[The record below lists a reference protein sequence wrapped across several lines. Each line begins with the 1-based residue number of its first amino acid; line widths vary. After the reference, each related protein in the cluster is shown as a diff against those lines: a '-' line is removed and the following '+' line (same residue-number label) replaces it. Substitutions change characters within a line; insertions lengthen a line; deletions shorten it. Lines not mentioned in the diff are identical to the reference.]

1 MYPTTPLQYPFAPGA
16 FSSFLKSRNKVRNFS
31 FPSPPGALPPFAF
44 KSTNLATR
52 SQAVPPAAVSSRFP
66 KYSSASRRALAM
78 ALSLFLL

>member
-1 MYPTTPLQYPFAPGA
+1 
-16 FSSFLKSRNKVRNFS
+16 
-31 FPSPPGALPPFAF
+31 LPPFAF